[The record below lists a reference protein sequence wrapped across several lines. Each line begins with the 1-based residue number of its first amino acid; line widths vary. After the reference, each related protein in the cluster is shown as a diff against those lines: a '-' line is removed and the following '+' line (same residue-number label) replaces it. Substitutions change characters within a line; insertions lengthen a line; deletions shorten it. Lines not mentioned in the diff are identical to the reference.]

1 MREEGGKSKGWIIV
15 LSAALVVGALGW
27 AMVGGG
33 ERGGGSEMGKVKSE
47 KVMRLQ
53 EVTPLG
59 PVVVKGETEKAAALK
74 ELEKKVQGKGA
85 IPHQAV
91 LTFSNSA
98 AMADFLKRA
107 AAEGLVVTGRLDKL
121 RTVRVAYDSLD
132 KLQQELLAHGADIS
146 TIGAN
151 FPVITPSIPSPPTP
165 EQRAGGVGTAPFGD
179 ALMSAIGA
187 GADVDR
193 SQWGS
198 GITVAVVDSGV
209 AQHPSLAEGQVTHI
223 DLVNDGQPFEGHG
236 TAIASLISGNMDG
249 AQGLAPAAKIL
260 DVRIANANGTSDSF
274 QLAWGIEAALD
285 RGAQVINISMGSYG
299 DAPVVAQA
307 VNDALAR
314 GVVIVAAAGNEQA
327 GVKDWPAAYSGV
339 ISVSGVDA
347 SGHLAYFSNSGDPTL
362 GAPAVGIPSAYEQ
375 NNQAYLATG
384 DGTSQAAALVSGAA
398 AAILGQGGDVLS
410 TLSKSA
416 KLIPADQHQAGAGML
431 HLGTK

>member
-1 MREEGGKSKGWIIV
+1 MTSQDKAKGWGLTLVLALTAGAIGWGTVGSRERPRGRENGEMKMEKGGSYSALPFLRTAEVEETDGGKK
-15 LSAALVVGALGW
+15 
-27 AMVGGG
+27 
-33 ERGGGSEMGKVKSE
+33 
-47 KVMRLQ
+47 LQ
-53 EVTPLG
+53 E
-59 PVVVKGETEKAAALK
+59 
-74 ELEKKVQGKGA
+74 LEARVQPRGA

-91 LTFSNSA
+91 LTFSSGE

-146 TIGAN
+146 SIGAN
-151 FPVITPSIPSPPTP
+151 FPVVAPSVPAAPTP
-165 EQRAGGVGTAPFGD
+165 EQRATGAGTAPFGD

-187 GADVDR
+187 GPEVDR

-209 AQHPSLAEGQVTHI
+209 AQHPALTEGQVMHI
-223 DLVNDGQPFEGHG
+223 DLVNDGQAFEGHG

-260 DVRIANANGTSDSF
+260 DVRVADANGSSDSF
-274 QLAWGIEAALD
+274 QLARGIEAALD

-307 VNDALAR
+307 VNDALQK

-327 GVKDWPAAYSGV
+327 GTKDWPAAYSGV

-347 SGHLAYFSNSGDPTL
+347 NGHLAYFSNSGDPTL

-375 NNQAYLATG
+375 NNQSYLATG

-398 AAILGQGGDVLS
+398 AAILSQGGEVLS
-410 TLSKSA
+410 TLAKSA
-416 KLIPADQHQAGAGML
+416 KIIPASKEQVGAGML